1 MDSEK
6 YLKQIEAIE
15 QMAKEECIQIL
26 KNNPNG
32 RYIEFDAYNS
42 DEENDAFCDSKF
54 PTINGDDEIIFICA
68 VGLDENGQLIYK
80 AEIGDYPYNDDEW
93 FEKDEYTDMPY
104 AEVYRF
110 VVDNLQ
116 YAKKEPLPKEEE

>member
-15 QMAKEECIQIL
+15 QMAKEECIQLL
-26 KNNPNG
+26 KSNPNG
-32 RYIEFDAYNS
+32 RFIEFDWNS

-68 VGLDENGQLIYK
+68 VGLDENDQLIYK
-80 AEIGDYPYNDDEW
+80 ASWQYAHPYNDDEW

>member
-68 VGLDENGQLIYK
+68 VGLDENDQLIYK

-93 FEKDEYTDMPY
+93 FEKDKYTDMPY
-104 AEVYRF
+104 AEVYCF